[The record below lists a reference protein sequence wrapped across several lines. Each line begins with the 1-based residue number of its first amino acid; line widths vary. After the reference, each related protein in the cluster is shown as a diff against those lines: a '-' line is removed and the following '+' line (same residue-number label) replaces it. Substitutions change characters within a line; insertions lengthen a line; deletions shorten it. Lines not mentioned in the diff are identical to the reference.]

1 MDVRVRC
8 CSLTKNAADGS
19 LIGETVVK
27 NYLESKEYKL
37 SIDGKL
43 TMGYLTHR
51 GRSMDTIDTIF

>member
-43 TMGYLTHR
+43 TMV
-51 GRSMDTIDTIF
+51 I